1 MHQILRFCR
10 CWLAVAALLGAGL
23 GAGLGGALAQNW
35 PISESARQD
44 WQAVGR
50 VTIEGNTRS
59 LCTGTLIAPDTV
71 VTAAHCV
78 TNGETGQ
85 PLPFYKLNF
94 VAGWHDG
101 EHAGGAVAS
110 FIRVHADYADTPGVA
125 RAKLAKFAAD
135 LAVVTLKTPLLG
147 VRPMPVADSSAPK
160 GVVAVLGY
168 QRERRE
174 VLTDYIGCQGAA
186 IDADFL
192 GLSCA
197 VVSGTSGGPVFEKT
211 SEGWALV
218 GVVVANT
225 GRSNG
230 PVKGLAVRV
239 DQDRLA
245 PLLPG
250 S

>member
-1 MHQILRFCR
+1 MRQITGFCR
-10 CWLAVAALLGAGL
+10 LWLAGAALMSASLS
-23 GAGLGGALAQNW
+23 GALAQNW
-35 PISESARQD
+35 PISEGARQE

-50 VTIEGNTRS
+50 VTIEGNARS

-85 PLPFYKLNF
+85 PMPFYKLNF

-110 FIRVHADYADTPGVA
+110 FIRVQDGYADEAGVA
-125 RAKLAKFAAD
+125 RPKLAKFAAD
-135 LAVVTLKTPLLG
+135 LAVITLKTPLLG
-147 VRPMPVADSSAPK
+147 VTPMPVSATSEPN
-160 GVVAVLGY
+160 GAVAVLGY
-168 QRERRE
+168 QRQRRE
-174 VLTDYIGCQGAA
+174 VLTDYLGCQGAS
-186 IDADFL
+186 IDPDFL

-211 SEGWALV
+211 QDGWALV

-225 GRSNG
+225 GRSDG
-230 PVKGLAVRV
+230 PIKGLAVRV
-239 DQDRLA
+239 DQTRLA
-245 PLLPG
+245 PLLP
-250 S
+250 

>member
-1 MHQILRFCR
+1 MRQITRFYR
-10 CWLAVAALLGAGL
+10 LWLAAAALLGAGL
-23 GAGLGGALAQNW
+23 SGALAQNW
-35 PISESARQD
+35 PISESAREE

-50 VTIEGNTRS
+50 VTLEGNARS

-78 TNGETGQ
+78 TNGETGE
-85 PLPFYKLNF
+85 PVPFYKLNF

-110 FIRVHADYADTPGVA
+110 FVRVRDGFAEGAGATRP
-125 RAKLAKFAAD
+125 KLSQFAAD
-135 LAVVTLKTPLLG
+135 LAVITLKTPLLG
-147 VRPMPVADSSAPK
+147 VVPMPVAAQSEPQ
-160 GVVAVLGY
+160 GPVTVLGY
-168 QRERRE
+168 QQQRRE
-174 VLTDYIGCQGAA
+174 VLTDYIGCQSTAM
-186 IDADFL
+186 DPDFL

-211 SEGWALV
+211 AEGWALV

-225 GRSNG
+225 GQSDSAI
-230 PVKGLAVRV
+230 KGLAVRV
-239 DQDRLA
+239 DQTRLA
-245 PLLPG
+245 PLLQG

>member
-1 MHQILRFCR
+1 MRQITRFYR
-10 CWLAVAALLGAGL
+10 LWLATAALLGVS
-23 GAGLGGALAQNW
+23 LGGAMGQNW
-35 PISESARQD
+35 PISESARQE

-50 VTIEGNTRS
+50 VTLEGNARS

-78 TNGETGQ
+78 TNGETGL
-85 PLPFYKLNF
+85 PVPFYKLNF

-110 FIRVHADYADTPGVA
+110 FVRVRDGFAEGAGATRP
-125 RAKLAKFAAD
+125 KLAQFAAD
-135 LAVVTLKTPLLG
+135 LAVITLKTPLLG
-147 VRPMPVADSSAPK
+147 VVPMPVAAQSEPK
-160 GVVAVLGY
+160 GAVTVLGY
-168 QRERRE
+168 QHNRRE
-174 VLTDYIGCQGAA
+174 VLTDYIGCQSTAM
-186 IDADFL
+186 DPDFL

-211 SEGWALV
+211 AEGWALV

-225 GRSNG
+225 GQSDSAI
-230 PVKGLAVRV
+230 KGLAVRV
-239 DQDRLA
+239 DQTRLA
-245 PLLPG
+245 PLLQG